1 MEKCS
6 TCYYCDKLH
15 GICDY
20 ILITGKRRGCPVDDC
35 DKYVSVKEVG
45 KDKKRKDA
53 HHQYFVETVMRDKAI
68 KECYYQGLTDE
79 EIAFRVGSYP
89 DVIAK
94 WRWSNCMEANRHRME
109 GDDC

>member
-35 DKYVSVKEVG
+35 KRYLPAKENTS
-45 KDKKRKDA
+45 DIKRKTA
-53 HHQYFVETVMRDKAI
+53 HHQYFTDTIMRNRAI
-68 KECYYQGLTDE
+68 EECYYQGLADE
-79 EIAFRVGSYP
+79 EIAFRIGHDQKIVLR
-89 DVIAK
+89 
-94 WRWSNCMEANRHRME
+94 WRRNNHMPPNHRKKE
-109 GDDC
+109 GE